1 MSPDSGKKLAA
12 WQGSASDSVL
22 GARGLGQHG
31 VRRRRVHQAN
41 GASTRHRGLRTRPFG
56 QPAHDLSASADKVV
70 KSLAVVPGR
79 NQLIIGGSFDSLS
92 GTSRNSI
99 GSLDLTTGAVQAWKP
114 AYPFPVIDVAA
125 DGSAV
130 YVAGGGDGGN
140 FVAFDPSTGVVDWRG
155 GTNGN
160 AQAITV
166 TNGVVYVGGHF
177 TTYCGARTG
186 QETCTKATGRK
197 KLLAVD
203 ASTGALEPWN
213 PGANSTLGV
222 FALAAGGGTVSAG
235 GDFTQAGSASSRASR
250 RSASAGSG
258 QAARWRVISSPSLA
272 SASTRSCNSAN
283 SGSVEATTIRWPS
296 ASETT
301 NVLRPSGV
309 RSIDVLHT
317 SFHAMWLWFARP
329 AASIPRLS
337 TCTHSARRAAG
348 HRRRAALRSPRDVP
362 SSRVGDLTEGAA
374 RVGVNDLHAPVIGHR
389 GALPHHRIR

>member
-1 MSPDSGKKLAA
+1 MRTALIVLSAVATMLAASVALAAPVGSSTLGTWQTNGRVNAVEVVGNTAYLGGEFTSLRPAGNSLTKGAVTRDYAAAIDLTTGALLPWNPDANGPVRAIAATGSTVYLGGEFTNVGGSSATRITAVSPDSGKKLAA

-22 GARGLGQHG
+22 ALAVSGSTVYAGGKFTE
-31 VRRRRVHQAN
+31 AN
-41 GASTRHRGLRTRPFG
+41 GASHTRIAAFDATSGKPLTTF
-56 QPAHDLSASADKVV
+56 SASADKVV

-235 GDFTQAGSASSRASR
+235 GDFTQVGSAKQQ
-250 RSASAGSG
+250 GF
-258 QAARWRVISSPSLA
+258 AAF
-272 SASTRSCNSAN
+272 
-283 SGSVEATTIRWPS
+283 G
-296 ASETT
+296 
-301 NVLRPSGV
+301 
-309 RSIDVLHT
+309 
-317 SFHAMWLWFARP
+317 
-329 AASIPRLS
+329 
-337 TCTHSARRAAG
+337 
-348 HRRRAALRSPRDVP
+348 
-362 SSRVGDLTEGAA
+362 
-374 RVGVNDLHAPVIGHR
+374 
-389 GALPHHRIR
+389 